1 MPARD
6 IFHAPIKK
14 ALIADGWNITHDP
27 LRLRWRTTDTYVDLG
42 AEKLLAAEKGHQ
54 KIAVEIKSF
63 LGRSM
68 VDDLE
73 DAVGQYALYEELLKR
88 LEPERILYL
97 AISQEAYANTFVDSI
112 GEIFLESKRI
122 RLIVVDITGEAIL
135 QWLT

>member
-6 IFHAPIKK
+6 LFHEPIKK
-14 ALIADGWNITHDP
+14 ALIADGWYITHDP

-42 AEKLLAAEKGHQ
+42 AEKLLAAEKNNQ

-63 LGRSM
+63 LGRSV

-73 DAVGQYALYEELLKR
+73 DAIGQYSLYEELLKR
-88 LEPERILYL
+88 LDPDRVLYL
-97 AISQEAYANTFVDSI
+97 AISQQAFANIFVDSI
-112 GEIFLESKRI
+112 GEVFLESKRV
-122 RLIVVDITGEAIL
+122 RLIVVDVTAEAII